1 MSRAA
6 KSGCIAALIHL
17 LFVGVIAGGVASNKS
32 NGAELW
38 VLAAY
43 VDLPVYFL
51 LGFVLQAA
59 SVLFYWD
66 PPFVAAHDF
75 LFALCFFAV
84 AGSAQWWLIVY
95 AVSRRRSHARASN
108 EHI

>member
-6 KSGCIAALIHL
+6 KSGCIAAVIHL
-17 LFVGVIAGGVASNKS
+17 LFVCVIAAGVASNKS

-51 LGFVLQAA
+51 PGFVLQAA

-75 LFALCFFAV
+75 LFCLFFFAV
-84 AGSAQWWLIVY
+84 AGSAQWWLIV
-95 AVSRRRSHARASN
+95 AVSRRRSHAGASN
-108 EHI
+108 EDI